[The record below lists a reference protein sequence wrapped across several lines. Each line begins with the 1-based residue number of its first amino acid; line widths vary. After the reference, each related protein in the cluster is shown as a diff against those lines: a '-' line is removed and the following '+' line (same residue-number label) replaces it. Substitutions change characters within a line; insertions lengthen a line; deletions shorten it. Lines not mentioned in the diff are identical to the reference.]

1 MSEWT
6 YPLWNDRQTDYVYKV
21 TPQRDLQLTLVPPN
35 KKVYDKAP
43 LYFVLPGGG
52 WYVEER
58 LGMLNYAGV
67 SVKALLDAG
76 FACVAADYR
85 VTPEGVFVAD
95 IITDCLDAL
104 RYCAHHADEWGI
116 DRDKIFISG
125 HSAGAHLAL
134 MTGMNKGEAFRT
146 PDSYDDPYT
155 VLGIAPMSPITDLSE
170 EEAMRF
176 NHGYLFA
183 EGTDTPEERLRVSP
197 IAYAAATVPDTLL
210 IAGTSDYHVLPRH
223 SEKLFDKLV
232 ECGANTRLMYSVA
245 GGHGFEP
252 MHYGVEPQPGM
263 PGVQEE
269 IVKFILER
277 V

>member
-1 MSEWT
+1 MSNWT
-6 YPLWNDRQTDYVYKV
+6 YPLWNDGQTDYVYKV
-21 TPQRDLQLTLVPPN
+21 TPQRDLQLTFVPPN
-35 KKVYDKAP
+35 KAVYDKAP

-58 LGMLNYAGV
+58 LGMMQYAKV
-67 SVKALLDAG
+67 SVGALLDKG
-76 FACVAADYR
+76 FAVVTADYR

-95 IITDCLDAL
+95 IIEDCLDAL

-116 DRDKIFISG
+116 DRDKFFISG

-134 MTGMNKGEAFRT
+134 MTGMIKDGFRSEN
-146 PDSYDDPYT
+146 SYTDPYT
-155 VLGIAPMSPITDLSE
+155 VRGIAPMSPITDLADE
-170 EEAMRF
+170 GAMHF

-183 EGTDTPEERLRVSP
+183 DPTDEAEKARVSP
-197 IAYAAATVPDTLL
+197 VTYACAETPDTLL

-232 ECGANTRLMYSVA
+232 EAGANTRLLYSVA

-263 PGVQEE
+263 DGVQQE
-269 IVKFILER
+269 ITKFILDR

>member
-6 YPLWNDRQTDYVYKV
+6 YPLWNDGQTDYVYKV
-21 TPQRDLQLTLVPPN
+21 TPQRDLQLTFVPPN
-35 KKVYDKAP
+35 KPKYDKAP

-58 LGMLNYAGV
+58 LGMLNYAKV
-67 SVKALLDAG
+67 SVGALLDEG
-76 FACVAADYR
+76 FAVVAADYR

-95 IITDCLDAL
+95 IIEDCLDAL
-104 RYCAHHADEWGI
+104 RFCAHHADEWGV
-116 DRDKIFISG
+116 DRDKFFISG

-134 MTGMNKGEAFRT
+134 MTGMVKEGFCSEN
-146 PDSYDDPYT
+146 SYTDPYT
-155 VLGIAPMSPITDLSE
+155 VRGIAPMSPITDLTDE
-170 EEAMRF
+170 DAMRF
-176 NHGYLFA
+176 DHGYLFP
-183 EGTDTPEERLRVSP
+183 EGGDSEEERLRVSP
-197 IAYAAATVPDTLL
+197 IRYACAATPDTLL

-232 ECGANTRLMYSVA
+232 EAGANTRLMYSIA

-263 PGVQEE
+263 DGVQQE

>member
-6 YPLWNDRQTDYVYKV
+6 YPLWNDGQTDYVYKV
-21 TPQRDLQLTLVPPN
+21 TPQRDLQLTFVPLN
-35 KKVYDKAP
+35 KPKYDKAP

-58 LGMLNYAGV
+58 LGMMNYAKV
-67 SVKALLDAG
+67 SVGALLDEG
-76 FACVAADYR
+76 FAVVAADYR

-95 IITDCLDAL
+95 IIEDCLDAL
-104 RYCAHHADEWGI
+104 RYCAHHADQWGV
-116 DRDKIFISG
+116 DRDKFFISG

-134 MTGMNKGEAFRT
+134 MTGMIKDSFRSEN
-146 PDSYDDPYT
+146 SYTDPYT
-155 VLGIAPMSPITDLSE
+155 VAGIAPMSPITDLAD
-170 EEAMRF
+170 EAAMQF

-183 EGTDTPEERLRVSP
+183 DPTDEGEKARVSP
-197 IAYAAATVPDTLL
+197 ITYACATTPDTLL

-232 ECGANTRLMYSVA
+232 ECGANTRLMYSIA
-245 GGHGFEP
+245 GGHGFEQ

-263 PGVQEE
+263 DGVQQE

>member
-6 YPLWNDRQTDYVYKV
+6 YPLWNDGQTDYVYKV
-21 TPQRDLQLTLVPPN
+21 TPQRDLQLTFVPPN
-35 KKVYDKAP
+35 KPKYDKAP

-58 LGMLNYAGV
+58 LGMMNYAKV
-67 SVKALLDAG
+67 SVGALLDEG
-76 FACVAADYR
+76 FAVVAADYR

-95 IITDCLDAL
+95 IIEDCLDAL
-104 RYCAHHADEWGI
+104 RYCAHHADRWGV
-116 DRDKIFISG
+116 DRDKFFISG

-134 MTGMNKGEAFRT
+134 MTGMVKEGFRT
-146 PDSYDDPYT
+146 ADSHTDPYT
-155 VLGIAPMSPITDLSE
+155 VAGIAPMSPITDLADE
-170 EEAMRF
+170 KAMQF
-176 NHGYLFA
+176 DHGYLFA
-183 EGTDTPEERLRVSP
+183 DPTDEGEKARVSP
-197 IAYAAATVPDTLL
+197 ITYACATTPDTLL

-232 ECGANTRLMYSVA
+232 ECGANTRLMYSIA
-245 GGHGFEP
+245 GGHGFEQ

-263 PGVQEE
+263 EGVQEE

>member
-6 YPLWNDRQTDYVYKV
+6 YPLWNDGQTDYVYKV
-21 TPQRDLQLTLVPPN
+21 TPQRDLQLTFVPPN
-35 KKVYDKAP
+35 KPKYEKAP

-58 LGMLNYAGV
+58 LGMLNYAKV
-67 SVKALLDAG
+67 SVGALLDEG
-76 FACVAADYR
+76 FAVVAADYR

-95 IITDCLDAL
+95 IIEDCLDAL
-104 RYCAHHADEWGI
+104 RYCAHHADEWGV

-134 MTGMNKGEAFRT
+134 MTGMVTDGFRSER
-146 PDSYDDPYT
+146 SYTDPYT
-155 VLGIAPMSPITDLSE
+155 VVAIAPMSPITDLSDE
-170 EEAMRF
+170 GAMRF
-176 NHGYLFA
+176 DHGYLFA
-183 EGTDTPEERLRVSP
+183 DPADEAEKARVSP
-197 IAYAAATVPDTLL
+197 ITYACAATPDTLL

-223 SEKLFDKLV
+223 SEKLFDKLN
-232 ECGANTRLMYSVA
+232 ECGANTRLMYSIA
-245 GGHGFEP
+245 GGHGFEA
-252 MHYGVEPQPGM
+252 MHCGVEPQPGM
-263 PGVQEE
+263 DGVQQE

>member
-6 YPLWNDRQTDYVYKV
+6 YPLWNDGQTDYVYKV
-21 TPQRDLQLTLVPPN
+21 TPQRDLQLTFVPPN
-35 KKVYDKAP
+35 KAVYDKAP

-58 LGMLNYAGV
+58 LGMMNYAKV
-67 SVKALLDAG
+67 SVGALLDKG
-76 FACVAADYR
+76 FAVVAADYR

-95 IITDCLDAL
+95 IIEDCLDAL

-116 DRDKIFISG
+116 DRNKFFISG

-134 MTGMNKGEAFRT
+134 MTGMIKDAFRSET
-146 PDSYDDPYT
+146 SYTDPYT
-155 VLGIAPMSPITDLSE
+155 VCGIAPMSPITDLADDG
-170 EEAMRF
+170 AMRF
-176 NHGYLFA
+176 DHGYLFA
-183 EGTDTPEERLRVSP
+183 DPTDESEKARVSP
-197 IAYAAATVPDTLL
+197 ITYAAADTPDTLL

-223 SEKLFDKLV
+223 SEKLFDKLT
-232 ECGANTRLMYSVA
+232 EQGANTRLMYSIA
-245 GGHGFEP
+245 GGHGFES

-263 PGVQEE
+263 EGVQEE

>member
-6 YPLWNDRQTDYVYKV
+6 YPLWNDGQTDYVYKV
-21 TPQRDLQLTLVPPN
+21 TPQRDLQLTFVPPN
-35 KKVYDKAP
+35 KAVYEKAP

-58 LGMLNYAGV
+58 LGMMQYAKV
-67 SVKALLDAG
+67 SVGALLDVG
-76 FACVAADYR
+76 FAVVTADYR

-95 IITDCLDAL
+95 IIEDCLDAL

-116 DRDKIFISG
+116 DRDKFFISG

-134 MTGMNKGEAFRT
+134 MTGMIKDGFRSEN
-146 PDSYDDPYT
+146 SYTDPYT
-155 VLGIAPMSPITDLSE
+155 VRGIAPMSPITDLADE
-170 EEAMRF
+170 GAMHF

-183 EGTDTPEERLRVSP
+183 DPTDEAEKARVSP
-197 IAYAAATVPDTLL
+197 VTYACAETPDTLL

-223 SEKLFDKLV
+223 SEKLFDKLT
-232 ECGANTRLMYSVA
+232 EAGANTRLLYSVA

-263 PGVQEE
+263 DGVQQE
-269 IVKFILER
+269 ITKFILER

>member
-6 YPLWNDRQTDYVYKV
+6 YPLWNDGQTDYVYKV
-21 TPQRDLQLTLVPPN
+21 TPQRDLQLTFVPPN
-35 KKVYDKAP
+35 KAVYDKAP

-58 LGMLNYAGV
+58 LGMMNYAKV
-67 SVKALLDAG
+67 SVGALLDKG
-76 FACVAADYR
+76 FAVVAADYR

-95 IITDCLDAL
+95 IIEDCLDAL
-104 RYCAHHADEWGI
+104 RYCAHHADEWGV
-116 DRDKIFISG
+116 DRNKFFISG

-134 MTGMNKGEAFRT
+134 MTGMIKDAFRSEN
-146 PDSYDDPYT
+146 SYTDDYT
-155 VLGIAPMSPITDLSE
+155 VCGIAPMSPITDLADDG
-170 EEAMRF
+170 AMRF
-176 NHGYLFA
+176 DHGYLFA
-183 EGTDTPEERLRVSP
+183 DPTDESEKARVSP
-197 IAYAAATVPDTLL
+197 ITYACASTPDTLL

-223 SEKLFDKLV
+223 SEKLFDKLT
-232 ECGANTRLMYSVA
+232 EQGANTRLMYSIA
-245 GGHGFEP
+245 GGHGFEA

-263 PGVQEE
+263 EGVQEE

>member
-6 YPLWNDRQTDYVYKV
+6 YPLWNDKQTDYVYKV
-21 TPQRDLQLTLVPPN
+21 TPQRELQLTLVPPN
-35 KKVYDKAP
+35 KPVYDKAP

-58 LGMLNYAGV
+58 LGMLNYAKV
-67 SVKALLDAG
+67 SVGALLDKG
-76 FACVAADYR
+76 FAVVAADYR

-95 IITDCLDAL
+95 IIEDCLDAL

-116 DRDKIFISG
+116 DRDKFFLSG

-134 MTGMNKGEAFRT
+134 MTGMVKDAFRSA
-146 PDSYDDPYT
+146 DSYTDPYT
-155 VLGIAPMSPITDLSE
+155 VCGIAPMSPITDLSDND
-170 EEAMRF
+170 AMRF
-176 NHGYLFA
+176 NHGYLFP
-183 EGTDTPEERLRVSP
+183 EGKDTEEERLRVSP
-197 IAYAAATVPDTLL
+197 IAYAAADTPDTLL

-223 SEKLFDKLV
+223 SEKLFDKLY
-232 ECGANTRLMYSVA
+232 ELGANTRLMYSIA
-245 GGHGFEP
+245 GGHGFER

-263 PGVQEE
+263 EGVQEE

>member
-6 YPLWNDRQTDYVYKV
+6 YPLWNDGQTDYVYKV
-21 TPQRDLQLTLVPPN
+21 TPQRDLQLTFVPPN
-35 KKVYDKAP
+35 KAVYDKAP

-58 LGMLNYAGV
+58 LGMMNYAKV
-67 SVKALLDAG
+67 SVGALLDQG
-76 FACVAADYR
+76 FAVVAADYR

-95 IITDCLDAL
+95 IIEDCLDAL

-116 DRDKIFISG
+116 DRNKFFISG

-134 MTGMNKGEAFRT
+134 MTGMIKDAFRSEN
-146 PDSYDDPYT
+146 SYTDDYT
-155 VLGIAPMSPITDLSE
+155 VCGIAPMSPITDLADDG
-170 EEAMRF
+170 AMRF
-176 NHGYLFA
+176 DHGYLFA
-183 EGTDTPEERLRVSP
+183 DPTDESEKARVSP
-197 IAYAAATVPDTLL
+197 ITYACASTPDTLL

-223 SEKLFDKLV
+223 SEKLFDKLT
-232 ECGANTRLMYSVA
+232 EQGANTRLMYSIA
-245 GGHGFEP
+245 GGHGFEA

-263 PGVQEE
+263 EGVQEE

>member
-6 YPLWNDRQTDYVYKV
+6 YPLWNDGQTDYVYKV
-21 TPQRDLQLTLVPPN
+21 TPQRELQLTLVPPN

-58 LGMLNYAGV
+58 LGMMHYAKV
-67 SVKALLDAG
+67 SVGALLDEG
-76 FACVAADYR
+76 FAVVTADYR

-95 IITDCLDAL
+95 IIEDCLDAL
-104 RYCAHHADEWGI
+104 RYCAHHADEWGV
-116 DRDKIFISG
+116 DADKFFISG

-134 MTGMNKGEAFRT
+134 MTGMVKDGFKSEK
-146 PDSYDDPYT
+146 SYTDPYT
-155 VLGIAPMSPITDLSE
+155 VRGIAPMSPITDLADDG
-170 EEAMRF
+170 AMRF
-176 NHGYLFA
+176 DHGYLFA
-183 EGTDTPEERLRVSP
+183 DPTDESEKARVSP
-197 IAYAAATVPDTLL
+197 ITYACADTPDTLL

-223 SEKLFDKLV
+223 SEKLFDKLT
-232 ECGANTRLMYSVA
+232 EQGANTRLMYSIA
-245 GGHGFEP
+245 GGHGFEA

-263 PGVQEE
+263 DGVQQE

>member
-6 YPLWNDRQTDYVYKV
+6 YPLWNDGQTDYVYKV
-21 TPQRDLQLTLVPPN
+21 TPQRDLQLTFVPPN
-35 KKVYDKAP
+35 NKVYDKDP

-58 LGMLNYAGV
+58 LGMLNYARV
-67 SVKALLDAG
+67 SVNALLEAG
-76 FACVAADYR
+76 FAVVTADYR
-85 VTPEGVFVAD
+85 VTTEGVFVAD
-95 IITDCLDAL
+95 IIEDCLDAL
-104 RYCAHHADEWGI
+104 RFCAHHADDWGI

-134 MTGMNKGEAFRT
+134 MTGMVKDGFRT
-146 PDSYDDPYT
+146 DSSYDDPYT
-155 VLGIAPMSPITDLSE
+155 VVAIAPMSPITDLSDE
-170 EEAMRF
+170 GAMHF
-176 NHGYLFA
+176 DHGYLFA
-183 EGTDTPEERLRVSP
+183 NPDDMDEKMRVSP
-197 IAYAAATVPDTLL
+197 ISYACAETPDTLL

-232 ECGANTRLMYSVA
+232 EKGANTRLLYSIA

-252 MHYGVEPQPGM
+252 MHYGVEPVPGM

-269 IVKFILER
+269 ITKFILER

>member
-6 YPLWNDRQTDYVYKV
+6 YPLWNDGQTDYVYKV
-21 TPQRDLQLTLVPPN
+21 TPQRDLQLTFVPPN
-35 KKVYDKAP
+35 KAVYDKAP

-58 LGMLNYAGV
+58 LGMMNYAKV
-67 SVKALLDAG
+67 SVGALLDKG
-76 FACVAADYR
+76 FAVVAADYR

-95 IITDCLDAL
+95 IIEDCLDAL

-116 DRDKIFISG
+116 DRNKFFISG

-134 MTGMNKGEAFRT
+134 MTGMIKDAFRSEN
-146 PDSYDDPYT
+146 SYTDDYT
-155 VLGIAPMSPITDLSE
+155 VCGIAPMSPITDLADDG
-170 EEAMRF
+170 AMRF
-176 NHGYLFA
+176 DHGYLFA
-183 EGTDTPEERLRVSP
+183 DPTDESEKARVSP
-197 IAYAAATVPDTLL
+197 ITYACASTPDTLL

-223 SEKLFDKLV
+223 SEKLFDKLT
-232 ECGANTRLMYSVA
+232 EQGANTRLMYSIA
-245 GGHGFEP
+245 GGHGFEA

-263 PGVQEE
+263 EGVQEE

>member
-6 YPLWNDRQTDYVYKV
+6 YPLWNDGQTDYVYKV
-21 TPQRDLQLTLVPPN
+21 TPQRDLQLTFVPPN
-35 KKVYDKAP
+35 KAVYEKAP

-58 LGMLNYAGV
+58 LGMMQYAKV
-67 SVKALLDAG
+67 SVGALLDVG
-76 FACVAADYR
+76 FAVVTADYR

-95 IITDCLDAL
+95 IIEDCLDAL

-116 DRDKIFISG
+116 DRDKFFISG

-134 MTGMNKGEAFRT
+134 MTGMIKDGFRSEN
-146 PDSYDDPYT
+146 SYTDPYT
-155 VLGIAPMSPITDLSE
+155 VRGIAPMSPITDLADE
-170 EEAMRF
+170 GAMHF

-183 EGTDTPEERLRVSP
+183 DPTDEAEKARVSP
-197 IAYAAATVPDTLL
+197 ITYACAETPDTLL

-223 SEKLFDKLV
+223 SEKLFDKLT
-232 ECGANTRLMYSVA
+232 EAGANTRLLYSVA

-263 PGVQEE
+263 DGVQQE
-269 IVKFILER
+269 ITKFILER

>member
-6 YPLWNDRQTDYVYKV
+6 YPLWNDKQTDYVYKV
-21 TPQRDLQLTLVPPN
+21 TPQRELQLTLVPPN
-35 KKVYDKAP
+35 KPVYDKAP

-58 LGMLNYAGV
+58 LGMMHYAKV
-67 SVKALLDAG
+67 SVGALLDKG
-76 FACVAADYR
+76 FAVVAADYR

-95 IITDCLDAL
+95 IIEDCLDAL

-116 DRDKIFISG
+116 DRDKFFLSG

-134 MTGMNKGEAFRT
+134 MTGMVKDAFFSEN
-146 PDSYDDPYT
+146 SYTDPYT
-155 VLGIAPMSPITDLSE
+155 VLGIAPMSPITDLSDND
-170 EEAMRF
+170 AMRF
-176 NHGYLFA
+176 NHGYLFP
-183 EGTDTPEERLRVSP
+183 EGKDTEEERLRVSP
-197 IAYAAATVPDTLL
+197 IAYAAADTPDTLL

-223 SEKLFDKLV
+223 SEKLFDKLY
-232 ECGANTRLMYSVA
+232 ELGANTRLMYSIA
-245 GGHGFEP
+245 GGHGFER

-263 PGVQEE
+263 DGVQEE

>member
-6 YPLWNDRQTDYVYKV
+6 YPLWNDGQTDYVYKV
-21 TPQRDLQLTLVPPN
+21 TPQRDLQLTFVPPN
-35 KKVYDKAP
+35 KKKYDKAP

-58 LGMLNYAGV
+58 LGMMQYAKV
-67 SVKALLDAG
+67 SVAALLDEG
-76 FACVAADYR
+76 FAVVAADYR

-95 IITDCLDAL
+95 IIGDCLDAL

-116 DRDKIFISG
+116 DRDKFFISG

-134 MTGMNKGEAFRT
+134 MTGMVKDGFKSDA
-146 PDSYDDPYT
+146 SYTDPYT
-155 VLGIAPMSPITDLSE
+155 VRGIAPMSPITDLAD

-183 EGTDTPEERLRVSP
+183 DPADEAERARVSP
-197 IAYAAATVPDTLL
+197 VTYAAADTPDTLL

-223 SEKLFDKLV
+223 SEKLFDKLN
-232 ECGANTRLMYSVA
+232 ECGANTRLMYSIA

-263 PGVQEE
+263 DGVQQE
-269 IVKFILER
+269 ITKFVLER

>member
-6 YPLWNDRQTDYVYKV
+6 YPLWNDGQTDYVYKV
-21 TPQRDLQLTLVPPN
+21 TPQRELQLTLVPPN
-35 KKVYDKAP
+35 KPVYDKAP

-58 LGMLNYAGV
+58 LGMMNYAKV
-67 SVKALLDAG
+67 SVGALLDKG
-76 FACVAADYR
+76 FAVVAADYR

-95 IITDCLDAL
+95 IIEDCLDAL
-104 RYCAHHADEWGI
+104 RFCAHHADEWGI
-116 DRDKIFISG
+116 DRDKFFISG

-134 MTGMNKGEAFRT
+134 MTGMIKDAFRSEN
-146 PDSYDDPYT
+146 SYTDPYT
-155 VLGIAPMSPITDLSE
+155 VRGIAPMSPITDLSDKA
-170 EEAMRF
+170 AMQF
-176 NHGYLFA
+176 NHGYLFPD
-183 EGTDTPEERLRVSP
+183 GKDTEEECLRVSP
-197 IAYAAATVPDTLL
+197 ISYAAADTPDTLL

-223 SEKLFDKLV
+223 SEKLFDKLTAL
-232 ECGANTRLMYSVA
+232 GANTRLMYSVA
-245 GGHGFEP
+245 GGHGFER

-263 PGVQEE
+263 EGVQEE

>member
-6 YPLWNDRQTDYVYKV
+6 YPLWNDKQTDYVYKV

-35 KKVYDKAP
+35 KQVYDKAP

-58 LGMLNYAGV
+58 LGMLNYAKV
-67 SVKALLDAG
+67 SVGSLLDAG
-76 FACVAADYR
+76 FAVVAADYR
-85 VTPEGVFVAD
+85 VTPEGIFVAD
-95 IITDCLDAL
+95 IIEDCLDAL

-116 DRDKIFISG
+116 DRDKFFISG

-134 MTGMNKGEAFRT
+134 MTGMVKEVFRNEN
-146 PDSYDDPYT
+146 SYTDPYT
-155 VLGIAPMSPITDLSE
+155 VCGIAPMSPISDLTDE
-170 EEAMRF
+170 DAMRF
-176 NHGYLFA
+176 NHGYLFP
-183 EGTDTPEERLRVSP
+183 EGGDTEEERLRVSP
-197 IAYAAATVPDTLL
+197 ITYVTADTPDTLL

-232 ECGANTRLMYSVA
+232 AAGANTRLMYSIA

-252 MHYGVEPQPGM
+252 MHYGVEPKPGM
-263 PGVQEE
+263 EGVQEE
-269 IVKFILER
+269 IVKFILDR

>member
-6 YPLWNDRQTDYVYKV
+6 YPLWNDGQKDYVYKV
-21 TPQRDLQLTLVPPN
+21 TPQRDLQLTFVPPN
-35 KKVYDKAP
+35 KPKYDKAP

-58 LGMLNYAGV
+58 LGMLNYAKV
-67 SVKALLDAG
+67 SVGALLDEG
-76 FACVAADYR
+76 FAVVAADYR

-95 IITDCLDAL
+95 IIEDCLDAL
-104 RYCAHHADEWGI
+104 RFCAHHADEWGI
-116 DRDKIFISG
+116 DPHKMFISG

-134 MTGMNKGEAFRT
+134 MTGMVKDGFRSET
-146 PDSYDDPYT
+146 SYTDPYT
-155 VLGIAPMSPITDLSE
+155 VVAIAPMSPITDLSDE
-170 EEAMRF
+170 GAMRF
-176 NHGYLFA
+176 DHGYLFA
-183 EGTDTPEERLRVSP
+183 DPTDEGEKARVSP
-197 IAYAAATVPDTLL
+197 ITYAAADTPDTLL

-223 SEKLFDKLV
+223 SEKLFDKLN
-232 ECGANTRLMYSVA
+232 ECGANTRLMYSIA
-245 GGHGFEP
+245 GGHGFEA

-263 PGVQEE
+263 DGVQQE

>member
-6 YPLWNDRQTDYVYKV
+6 YPLWNDGQTDYVYNV
-21 TPQRDLQLTLVPPN
+21 TPQRDLQLTFVPPN
-35 KKVYDKAP
+35 KKKYDKAP

-58 LGMLNYAGV
+58 LGMMNYAKV
-67 SVKALLDAG
+67 SVGALLDEG
-76 FACVAADYR
+76 FAVVAADYR

-95 IITDCLDAL
+95 IIEDCLDAL
-104 RYCAHHADEWGI
+104 RYCAHHADEWGV
-116 DRDKIFISG
+116 DRDKFFISG

-134 MTGMNKGEAFRT
+134 MTGMIKDAFRSE
-146 PDSYDDPYT
+146 DSYTDPYT
-155 VLGIAPMSPITDLSE
+155 VCGIAPMSPISDLSD

-176 NHGYLFA
+176 NHGYLFP
-183 EGTDTPEERLRVSP
+183 EGGDTEEERLRVSP
-197 IAYAAATVPDTLL
+197 ISYAAADTPDTLL

-223 SEKLFDKLV
+223 SEKLFDKLT
-232 ECGANTRLMYSVA
+232 EKGANTRLMYSIA

-263 PGVQEE
+263 EGVQQE

>member
-6 YPLWNDRQTDYVYKV
+6 YPLWNDKQTDYVYKV
-21 TPQRDLQLTLVPPN
+21 TPQRDLQLTFVPPN
-35 KKVYDKAP
+35 KPVYDKAP

-58 LGMLNYAGV
+58 LGMLNYAKV
-67 SVKALLDAG
+67 SVGALLDAG
-76 FACVAADYR
+76 FAVVAADYR
-85 VTPEGVFVAD
+85 VTTEGIFVAD
-95 IITDCLDAL
+95 IIEDCLDAL
-104 RYCAHHADEWGI
+104 RFCAHHADEWGV
-116 DRDKIFISG
+116 DRDKFFISG

-134 MTGMNKGEAFRT
+134 MTGMVTEDFRSAQSHT
-146 PDSYDDPYT
+146 DPYT
-155 VLGIAPMSPITDLSE
+155 VRGIAPMSPITDLTDE
-170 EEAMRF
+170 DAMRF
-176 NHGYLFA
+176 EHGYLFP
-183 EGTDTPEERLRVSP
+183 EGGDTEAERLRVSP
-197 IAYAAATVPDTLL
+197 ITYAAADTPDTLL

-232 ECGANTRLMYSVA
+232 EKGANTRLMYSIA

-263 PGVQEE
+263 DGVQEE

>member
-6 YPLWNDRQTDYVYKV
+6 YPLWNDGQKDFVYKV
-21 TPQRDLQLTLVPPN
+21 TPQRDLQLTFVPPN
-35 KKVYDKAP
+35 KPKYEKAP

-58 LGMLNYAGV
+58 LGMMNYAKV
-67 SVKALLDAG
+67 SVGALLDEG
-76 FACVAADYR
+76 FAVVAADYR
-85 VTPEGVFVAD
+85 VTPEGIFVAD
-95 IITDCLDAL
+95 IIEDCLDAL
-104 RYCAHHADEWGI
+104 RFCAHHADEWGI
-116 DRDKIFISG
+116 DRDKFFISG
-125 HSAGAHLAL
+125 HSAGAHLSL
-134 MTGMNKGEAFRT
+134 MTGMVKEDFRAEN
-146 PDSYDDPYT
+146 SYTDPYT
-155 VLGIAPMSPITDLSE
+155 VVGIAPMSPITDLTDE
-170 EEAMRF
+170 DAMRF
-176 NHGYLFA
+176 NHGYLFP
-183 EGTDTPEERLRVSP
+183 EGGDTEAERLRVSP
-197 IAYAAATVPDTLL
+197 ISYASADTPDTLL

-232 ECGANTRLMYSVA
+232 EAGAKTRLMYSVA

-263 PGVQEE
+263 EGVQEE

>member
-6 YPLWNDRQTDYVYKV
+6 YPLWNDGQTDYVYKV
-21 TPQRDLQLTLVPPN
+21 TPQRDLQLTFVPPN
-35 KKVYDKAP
+35 KPKYDKAP

-58 LGMLNYAGV
+58 LGMMNYAKV
-67 SVKALLDAG
+67 SVGALLDEG
-76 FACVAADYR
+76 FAVVAADYR

-95 IITDCLDAL
+95 IIEDCLDAL
-104 RYCAHHADEWGI
+104 RYCAHHADQWGV
-116 DRDKIFISG
+116 DRDKFFISG

-134 MTGMNKGEAFRT
+134 MTGMVKEGFRT
-146 PDSYDDPYT
+146 ADSYTDPYT
-155 VLGIAPMSPITDLSE
+155 VAGIAPMSPITDLAD
-170 EEAMRF
+170 EAAMQF
-176 NHGYLFA
+176 DHGYLFA
-183 EGTDTPEERLRVSP
+183 DPTDEGEKARVSP
-197 IAYAAATVPDTLL
+197 ITYACATTPDTLL

-232 ECGANTRLMYSVA
+232 ECGANTRLMYSIA
-245 GGHGFEP
+245 GGHGFEQ

-263 PGVQEE
+263 DGVQQE

>member
-6 YPLWNDRQTDYVYKV
+6 YPLWNDKQTDYVYKV
-21 TPQRDLQLTLVPPN
+21 TPQRDLQLTFVPPN
-35 KKVYDKAP
+35 QPVYDKAP

-58 LGMLNYAGV
+58 LGMLNYAKV
-67 SVKALLDAG
+67 SVGALLDAG
-76 FACVAADYR
+76 FAVVAADYR
-85 VTPEGVFVAD
+85 VTTEGIFVAD
-95 IITDCLDAL
+95 IIEDCLDAL
-104 RYCAHHADEWGI
+104 RFCAHHADEWGV
-116 DRDKIFISG
+116 DRDKFFISG

-134 MTGMNKGEAFRT
+134 MTGMVTEDFRSAQSHT
-146 PDSYDDPYT
+146 DPYT
-155 VLGIAPMSPITDLSE
+155 VRGIAPMSPITDLTDE
-170 EEAMRF
+170 DAMRF
-176 NHGYLFA
+176 EHGYLFP
-183 EGTDTPEERLRVSP
+183 EGGDTEAERLRVSP
-197 IAYAAATVPDTLL
+197 ITYAAADTPDTLL

-232 ECGANTRLMYSVA
+232 EKGANTRLMYSIA

-263 PGVQEE
+263 DGVQEE

>member
-6 YPLWNDRQTDYVYKV
+6 YPLWNDKQTDYVYKV
-21 TPQRDLQLTLVPPN
+21 TPQRELQLTLVPPN
-35 KKVYDKAP
+35 KAVYDKAP

-58 LGMLNYAGV
+58 LGMMNYAKV
-67 SVKALLDAG
+67 SVGALLDKG
-76 FACVAADYR
+76 FAVVAADYR

-95 IITDCLDAL
+95 IIEDCLDAL
-104 RYCAHHADEWGI
+104 RFCAHHADEWGI
-116 DRDKIFISG
+116 DRDKFFLSG

-134 MTGMNKGEAFRT
+134 MTGMIKDAFRSEN
-146 PDSYDDPYT
+146 SYTDPYT
-155 VLGIAPMSPITDLSE
+155 VRGIAPMSPITDLSDKA
-170 EEAMRF
+170 AMQF
-176 NHGYLFA
+176 NHGYLFPD
-183 EGTDTPEERLRVSP
+183 GKDTEEESLRVSP
-197 IAYAAATVPDTLL
+197 ISYAAADTPDTLL

-223 SEKLFDKLV
+223 SEKLFDKLT
-232 ECGANTRLMYSVA
+232 ELGANTRLMYSIA
-245 GGHGFEP
+245 GGHGFER

-263 PGVQEE
+263 EGVQEE

>member
-6 YPLWNDRQTDYVYKV
+6 YPLWNDGQTDYVYKV
-21 TPQRDLQLTLVPPN
+21 TPQRDLQLTFVPPN
-35 KKVYDKAP
+35 KKKYDKAP

-58 LGMLNYAGV
+58 LGMMNYAKV
-67 SVKALLDAG
+67 SVGALLDKG
-76 FACVAADYR
+76 FAVVAADYR

-95 IITDCLDAL
+95 IIEDCLDAL

-116 DRDKIFISG
+116 DRNKFFISG

-134 MTGMNKGEAFRT
+134 MTGMIKDGFRSEN
-146 PDSYDDPYT
+146 SYTDDYT
-155 VLGIAPMSPITDLSE
+155 VCGIAPMSPITDLADDG
-170 EEAMRF
+170 AMRF
-176 NHGYLFA
+176 DHGYLFA
-183 EGTDTPEERLRVSP
+183 DPTDESEKALVSP
-197 IAYAAATVPDTLL
+197 ITYACASTPDTLL

-223 SEKLFDKLV
+223 SEKLFDKLN
-232 ECGANTRLMYSVA
+232 EQGANTRLMYSIA

-263 PGVQEE
+263 DGVQEE

>member
-6 YPLWNDRQTDYVYKV
+6 YPLWNDGQTDYVYKV
-21 TPQRDLQLTLVPPN
+21 TPQRDLQLTFVPPN
-35 KKVYDKAP
+35 NKVYDKAP

-58 LGMLNYAGV
+58 LGMLNYAKV
-67 SVKALLDAG
+67 SVGALLDKG
-76 FACVAADYR
+76 FAVVAADYR

-95 IITDCLDAL
+95 IIEDCLDAL

-116 DRDKIFISG
+116 DRDQFFISG

-134 MTGMNKGEAFRT
+134 MTGMIQDGFRSEN
-146 PDSYDDPYT
+146 SYTDPYT
-155 VLGIAPMSPITDLSE
+155 VRGIAPMSPITDLADDG
-170 EEAMRF
+170 AMRF
-176 NHGYLFA
+176 DHGYLFA
-183 EGTDTPEERLRVSP
+183 DPTDESEKARVSP
-197 IAYAAATVPDTLL
+197 ITYACATTPDTLL

-223 SEKLFDKLV
+223 SEKLFDKLT
-232 ECGANTRLMYSVA
+232 EQGANTRLMYSIA
-245 GGHGFEP
+245 GGHGFES

-263 PGVQEE
+263 DGVQQE
-269 IVKFILER
+269 IVKLILER

>member
-6 YPLWNDRQTDYVYKV
+6 YPLWNDGQTDYVYKV
-21 TPQRDLQLTLVPPN
+21 TPQRDLQLTFVPPN
-35 KKVYDKAP
+35 KAVYDKAP

-58 LGMLNYAGV
+58 LGMMNYAKV
-67 SVKALLDAG
+67 SVGALLDKG
-76 FACVAADYR
+76 FAVVAADYR

-95 IITDCLDAL
+95 IIEDCLDAL

-116 DRDKIFISG
+116 DRNKFFISG

-134 MTGMNKGEAFRT
+134 MTGMIKDAFRSET
-146 PDSYDDPYT
+146 SYTDPYT
-155 VLGIAPMSPITDLSE
+155 VCGIAPMSPITDLADDG
-170 EEAMRF
+170 AMRF
-176 NHGYLFA
+176 DHGYLFA
-183 EGTDTPEERLRVSP
+183 DPTDESEKVRVSP
-197 IAYAAATVPDTLL
+197 ITYACASTPDTLL

-223 SEKLFDKLV
+223 SEKLFDKLT
-232 ECGANTRLMYSVA
+232 EQGANTRLMYSIA
-245 GGHGFEP
+245 GGHGFEA

-263 PGVQEE
+263 EGVQEE